1 MAKRRFGTN
10 AITGLN
16 VGTAPHLIAD
26 HELVESIGGW
36 TDEEGAWRT
45 GRDHVTVHSGSA
57 ISAMTIGRMGGQ
69 DHTVYV
75 DGNGIYDTGSLVGTV
90 AMGTDP
96 RVVAVG
102 GNFLILGASDK
113 KNKIYDGDHVRDQGP
128 WTANSTHPTGIRQLP
143 TATTTSISAITKA
156 AQAVLTVTSS
166 AGFVAGGVINITGV
180 VGMTEINDRSYLVI
194 SATTGPDTITIGVDS
209 TNFTTYGS
217 VGTAR
222 LAACGYS
229 GDYQYAITSIVQLSS
244 GQVLESKPLNFGD
257 YADAITGEYFE
268 PYTVVATDN
277 MIVAGVF
284 KWAVSSVAEYNIT
297 GTIGT
302 DYKPGIRIYRTKAD
316 GSDFYLE
323 KQYLHGDSGLTYTTG
338 ANANYAFGHNSY
350 LPDKELGALYTA
362 GPYDHGDPPQS
373 SLATQCGQRV
383 FINDVDNPD
392 RVYVS
397 GLDGPEY
404 FNPSDWLVI
413 PDNLTVLR
421 RVRDRTVVGTANR
434 WYLIDMISG
443 FPQVMELDTST
454 GTIYP
459 DGVSVNDQGL
469 FFVKPEGI
477 FHLDLAK
484 VSKISR
490 RGIKDADLAAGQ
502 AALVTAD
509 VGIFVCDPQDAG
521 STAVACIRDG
531 GWIWHSA
538 RETLQHTHLAKN
550 SIGQIQGALPTKIE
564 TLFLGSDYYGSLTS
578 KTFSDGETWQPI
590 RLLLDVETVGAVT
603 CSYQITTNRGA
614 LFTGYQT
621 ATLENTTRRI
631 VEFPLTRKPAE
642 TFQLQLI
649 LDGNAKLYGY
659 AIEVEA

>member
-1 MAKRRFGTN
+1 
-10 AITGLN
+10 
-16 VGTAPHLIAD
+16 
-26 HELVESIGGW
+26 
-36 TDEEGAWRT
+36 
-45 GRDHVTVHSGSA
+45 
-57 ISAMTIGRMGGQ
+57 
-69 DHTVYV
+69 
-75 DGNGIYDTGSLVGTV
+75 
-90 AMGTDP
+90 
-96 RVVAVG
+96 
-102 GNFLILGASDK
+102 
-113 KNKIYDGDHVRDQGP
+113 
-128 WTANSTHPTGIRQLP
+128 
-143 TATTTSISAITKA
+143 
-156 AQAVLTVTSS
+156 
-166 AGFVAGGVINITGV
+166 
-180 VGMTEINDRSYLVI
+180 
-194 SATTGPDTITIGVDS
+194 
-209 TNFTTYGS
+209 
-217 VGTAR
+217 
-222 LAACGYS
+222 
-229 GDYQYAITSIVQLSS
+229 
-244 GQVLESKPLNFGD
+244 
-257 YADAITGEYFE
+257 
-268 PYTVVATDN
+268 
-277 MIVAGVF
+277 
-284 KWAVSSVAEYNIT
+284 
-297 GTIGT
+297 
-302 DYKPGIRIYRTKAD
+302 
-316 GSDFYLE
+316 
-323 KQYLHGDSGLTYTTG
+323 
-338 ANANYAFGHNSY
+338 
-350 LPDKELGALYTA
+350 
-362 GPYDHGDPPQS
+362 
-373 SLATQCGQRV
+373 LATQCGQRV

-413 PDNLTVLR
+413 PDSVTVLR

-469 FFVKPEGI
+469 FFVKAEGI

-490 RGIKDADLAAGQ
+490 RGIKDADLAAGLS
-502 AALVTAD
+502 ALVTAD
-509 VGIFVCDPQDAG
+509 VGIFVCDPQDAA

-564 TLFLGSDYYGSLTS
+564 TLFLGSDYYGLLTG